1 MSGAWRTTRVRD
13 LSVMMMPDGSH
24 LLVACDSLGGIG
36 PKRGDQ
42 VAATAYTTAHF
53 ATRVPLLEIV
63 AARAAPRLI
72 VNNLCFEGGRD
83 ADEMRRAVVD
93 LAVEVGLDEA
103 AVTGSTEENV
113 PTTTTGVGI
122 TVIGSVD
129 PGDLR
134 LGSSRP
140 GDLVVCLG
148 RPRSAPRFRITT
160 TDIEMP
166 SVAEVV
172 AVLAIPGV
180 HEVLPVGSR
189 GVANEIDELAGTA
202 GLRHQFIERHRLQDS
217 GLDLHASG
225 GPASCVLV
233 SLLPEALPDVRSVRA
248 GLPVTVVGQLL
259 SPHLPATHVP
269 STQLPSTQIP
279 STQPPSTQR

>member
-1 MSGAWRTTRVRD
+1 MSGAWTTSRVRD
-13 LSVMMMPDGSH
+13 LSVMTMPDGSQ

-36 PKRGDQ
+36 PKRDDQ

-63 AARAAPRLI
+63 AARAVPRLI
-72 VNNLCFEGGRD
+72 VNNLCFEGGVS
-83 ADEMRRAVVD
+83 ADEMFRAIVE
-93 LAVEVGLDEA
+93 LAAEVGLGEE

-129 PGDLR
+129 RGALR

-148 RPRSAPRFRITT
+148 QPRSAPRFEITT
-160 TDIEMP
+160 TDGQMP
-166 SVAEVV
+166 SVAEIV

-180 HEVLPVGSR
+180 HEVLPVGSA
-189 GVANEIDELAGTA
+189 GVAHEIAELAGTA

-217 GLDLHASG
+217 GFDLSASG

-233 SLLPEALPDVRSVRA
+233 SLLPEALPDLRSVRA
-248 GLPVTVVGQLL
+248 DLPVTVVGQLT
-259 SPHLPATHVP
+259 SP
-269 STQLPSTQIP
+269 S
-279 STQPPSTQR
+279 QPPRSADAGRPR